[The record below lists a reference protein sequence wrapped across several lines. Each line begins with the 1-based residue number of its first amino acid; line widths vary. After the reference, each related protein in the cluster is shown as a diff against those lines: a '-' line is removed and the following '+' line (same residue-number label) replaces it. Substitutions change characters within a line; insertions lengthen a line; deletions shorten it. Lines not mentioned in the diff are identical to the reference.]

1 MKEYLSNKNLVI
13 FVLLAAVVVLILT
26 NFKSCSGAAYDKQQA
41 LQNEQAMKKVITTEK
56 NKNGELQHSIIAYEG
71 KVKDLS
77 KYSKELSEDVKALK
91 NRKPEVIIKTKL
103 VYVGDTS
110 KKVKNTLKEN
120 GNGNYD
126 LEWKFTNNSRILE
139 GKSSFNAK
147 LEITGDSLYKI
158 NVVPGTT
165 QLTKDELAI
174 DIVVG
179 VAKNEKTGYDEIF
192 VTPKDTNIKVRN
204 LEGAILNKTKPSY
217 WNISAQLG
225 YGLTYG
231 NGNIATGPYLGVGI
245 SYNIGAQIKDL
256 FKKKRK
262 VIP

>member
-126 LEWKFTNNSRILE
+126 LEWKCPSDLQSVVIQEVNKELSYF
-139 GKSSFNAK
+139 FNR
-147 LEITGDSLYKI
+147 
-158 NVVPGTT
+158 
-165 QLTKDELAI
+165 
-174 DIVVG
+174 IVVDENTD
-179 VAKNEKTGYDEIF
+179 KNDQSK
-192 VTPKDTNIKVRN
+192 
-204 LEGAILNKTKPSY
+204 
-217 WNISAQLG
+217 
-225 YGLTYG
+225 
-231 NGNIATGPYLGVGI
+231 
-245 SYNIGAQIKDL
+245 
-256 FKKKRK
+256 
-262 VIP
+262 